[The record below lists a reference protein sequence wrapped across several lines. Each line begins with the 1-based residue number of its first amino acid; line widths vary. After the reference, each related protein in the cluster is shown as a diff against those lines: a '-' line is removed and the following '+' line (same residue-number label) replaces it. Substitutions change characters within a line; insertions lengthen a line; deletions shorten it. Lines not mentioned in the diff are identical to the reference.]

1 MGGVLQASVLQ
12 HRLDKVEYVL
22 TANGRLSVPAPSD
35 LEPRVSKLESA
46 AGISHPS
53 DRSYGCVDRVY
64 LLESKTGIAGP
75 TEFHVFARSLLLAST
90 SSGMPLMMLLLL
102 LAVIVLAWAV
112 ARSLVPDGT
121 ALNRATNLQCMQL
134 ADWLSRGLDSTR
146 VVTSLFWH
154 SIFTVPIVFG
164 LLDYFYSR
172 GSLTPYIGEHSLLAK
187 ALTGFISTSLHLLD
201 LVGARLALSGAAI
214 AAIIYRYGRAPLD
227 ILLDVDNYLRTSPL
241 ENAPRARIAERYV
254 SLLRYIAARRDS
266 HDPQLPYYGSV
277 VIVAHSLG
285 SLISADLLH
294 FLKEEPDQALR
305 PLGYGERDQQS
316 AQIQIRL
323 LTFGNPIRQLLNR
336 FFPHIYWWI
345 REEPDNGA
353 HPIAKAAETPPD
365 LAHLPQTPE
374 VSDLGASVKLW
385 FNAYRS
391 GDFVGRMLWSD
402 HWYCRSNLGPD
413 RGMYPEPA
421 TIIRDVAPLD
431 TKRAE
436 MCVGLGGHNDY
447 WNRTAP
453 DIAEKLDKLIQM

>member
-1 MGGVLQASVLQ
+1 
-12 HRLDKVEYVL
+12 
-22 TANGRLSVPAPSD
+22 
-35 LEPRVSKLESA
+35 
-46 AGISHPS
+46 
-53 DRSYGCVDRVY
+53 
-64 LLESKTGIAGP
+64 
-75 TEFHVFARSLLLAST
+75 
-90 SSGMPLMMLLLL
+90 
-102 LAVIVLAWAV
+102 
-112 ARSLVPDGT
+112 
-121 ALNRATNLQCMQL
+121 
-134 ADWLSRGLDSTR
+134 
-146 VVTSLFWH
+146 VTSLFWH

-172 GSLTPYIGEHSLLAK
+172 GYLTPYVREHSWLAK
-187 ALTGFISTSLHLLD
+187 ELTGFISTSLHLLD

-227 ILLDVDNYLRTSPL
+227 ILLDVDNYLRTSPI

-266 HDPQLPYYGSV
+266 RDPQLPYYGSV

-294 FLKEEPDQALR
+294 FLKEEPDEALR
-305 PLGYGERDQQS
+305 PLGYGERDQQD

-353 HPIAKAAETPPD
+353 HPVAKAAETPPN

-402 HWYCRSNLGPD
+402 HWYCRSNRGPD
-413 RGMYPEPA
+413 RGVYPEPV
-421 TIIRDVAPLD
+421 TIIRDEAPPD
-431 TKRAE
+431 KKRVE
-436 MCVGLGGHNDY
+436 MCIGLGGHNDY

-453 DIAEKLDKLIQM
+453 DIAEQLDKLIQM

>member
-1 MGGVLQASVLQ
+1 
-12 HRLDKVEYVL
+12 
-22 TANGRLSVPAPSD
+22 
-35 LEPRVSKLESA
+35 
-46 AGISHPS
+46 
-53 DRSYGCVDRVY
+53 
-64 LLESKTGIAGP
+64 
-75 TEFHVFARSLLLAST
+75 
-90 SSGMPLMMLLLL
+90 
-102 LAVIVLAWAV
+102 
-112 ARSLVPDGT
+112 
-121 ALNRATNLQCMQL
+121 
-134 ADWLSRGLDSTR
+134 
-146 VVTSLFWH
+146 VTSLFWH

-172 GSLTPYIGEHSLLAK
+172 GYLTPYIREHSWLAK
-187 ALTGFISTSLHLLD
+187 ELTGFINTSLHLLD
-201 LVGARLALSGAAI
+201 QVGAKLALSGAAI

-254 SLLRYIAARRDS
+254 SLLRYIAARRNA

-294 FLKEEPDQALR
+294 FLKEEPDEALR
-305 PLGYGERDQQS
+305 PLGYGERDQQN
-316 AQIQIRL
+316 AQIEIRL